1 MSGKSARSNNRGDL
15 FSNFVS
21 GKDRQFR
28 TSESAF
34 RSINVISATGGNHVL
49 SPGNGY
55 KYHIFTSP
63 GNFVVADLPGAAC
76 DYVIVAGG
84 GAGGSNG
91 GNNLGAGGGGGGG
104 YLEGSIILPIATY
117 PIDIG
122 SGGPS
127 AGTQGQN
134 TTALGKTSWGGGQ
147 GNAGANGTPGGSGG
161 GGTYGAVGGVGLG
174 TNTPAPIIASDF
186 PGESYPYAFTQG
198 HPGGPGS
205 TSPGGLVPG
214 AGGGGAGAA
223 GEQSYPGTSP
233 APGSGGGNG
242 RAAFNGDTG
251 VPPAFGTDGP
261 SAGRW
266 FAGGG
271 GGGCTNS
278 APSEN
283 GLGGAGGGG
292 NGSRISAAVAGGTNT
307 GGGGGAGAYSGGGTS
322 GAAGGPGIVII
333 RYWDSPS

>member
-34 RSINVISATGGNHVL
+34 RGRDSVNATGGNHIYT
-49 SPGNGY
+49 PGNGY

-63 GNFVVADLPGAAC
+63 GNFVVSDNPGAAC
-76 DYVIVAGG
+76 GYVIVAGG
-84 GAGGSNG
+84 GAGGSNSG
-91 GNNLGAGGGGGGG
+91 SNLGGGGGGAGG
-104 YLEGSIILPIATY
+104 YLEGSIILPSGTY

-134 TTALGKTSWGGGQ
+134 TTALGKTSWGGGK
-147 GNAGANGTPGGSGG
+147 GNASSNGSPGGSGG
-161 GGTYGAVGGVGLG
+161 GGAFNSAGGVGLG
-174 TNTPAPIIASDF
+174 TYTPSAIIASDF

-198 HPGGPGS
+198 YPGGPGS
-205 TSPGGLVPG
+205 TGPGGYVPG

-223 GEQSYPGTSP
+223 GKESYPSP
-233 APGSGGGNG
+233 LAPGEGSGGGDG

-251 VPPAFGTDGP
+251 IPPSFGTAGP

-271 GGGCTNS
+271 GGGCPTN
-278 APSEN
+278 APSTK

-292 NGSRISAAVAGGTNT
+292 NGSRSSAAVAGGTNT

-333 RYWDSPS
+333 RYSLTP